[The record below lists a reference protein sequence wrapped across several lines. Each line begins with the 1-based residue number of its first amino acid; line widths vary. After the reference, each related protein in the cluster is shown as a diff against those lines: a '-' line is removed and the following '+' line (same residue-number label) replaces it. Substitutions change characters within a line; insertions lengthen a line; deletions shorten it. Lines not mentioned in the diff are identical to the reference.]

1 MFYQL
6 QYTNLQTEKV
16 NHAGVISRGRWSK
29 INQNADVNIGLD
41 PNKTRHYKDSK
52 VRADCRFPDITF
64 NGNSQ
69 NLLPKKHPQ
78 KVLKYSFCTFPF
90 LINFFKHVGKKYI
103 HQAYT

>member
-1 MFYQL
+1 MCYQL

-16 NHAGVISRGRWSK
+16 NHAGVISCGRWSK

-64 NGNSQ
+64 KFTKSVT
-69 NLLPKKHPQ
+69 KKTSTESTQ
-78 KVLKYSFCTFPF
+78 IQFLYISFF
-90 LINFFKHVGKKYI
+90 N
-103 HQAYT
+103 